1 MLKVKSLKTTLWHVL
16 CCNHWYPIFKHF
28 TPRLCRTR
36 RTDACY
42 VEQMQSCAH
51 IMRVTPQLLRN
62 WKKNGGGGGWNYK
75 KQKHYENP
83 CNLFFVCLFFFLFSC
98 IAKIYRTLE
107 QFCPFLYK
115 TISPWLEIRQWS
127 HVVWKTNSHAVPNDE
142 SGTIWPRSASR
153 VWNRFPSLPGS
164 VLQLM
169 PPCLS
174 EPIPVCQH

>member
-1 MLKVKSLKTTLWHVL
+1 MVVGWGEITRNKST
-16 CCNHWYPIFKHF
+16 
-28 TPRLCRTR
+28 
-36 RTDACY
+36 
-42 VEQMQSCAH
+42 
-51 IMRVTPQLLRN
+51 MRILAISFL
-62 WKKNGGGGGWNYK
+62 
-75 KQKHYENP
+75 
-83 CNLFFVCLFFFLFSC
+83 FFLFSC

-164 VLQLM
+164 VFSWCHHVCLNRYLSVSVNKDKNMTTKKQVYLTSYFTVHICLKCALIYRSYRLATFPGCTTPIALWQLG
-169 PPCLS
+169 
-174 EPIPVCQH
+174 